1 MNLQPFEYYL
11 KTTQLAE
18 STIHGHLSDIRQ
30 FMVWSKEN
38 DLNDVERIT
47 YTELLTY
54 VQYLKQRK
62 LTVATINIRLN
73 SLRKYFEH
81 LKQEGYIEVNPARKM
96 HIKGRTKSVVI
107 NPLSYTELEELYHH
121 YTKPREFYREQ
132 KSREVHERNSIILGL
147 IIWQGAHSGEIAK
160 LESEHINLNEGTIYI
175 PSTSRSNSRQ
185 IKLEV
190 KQIISLH
197 QYMTTRNFKSNE
209 SGQTLLF
216 TDFTHNTMTYL
227 MQEIKGINPQIR
239 SPQHIRA
246 SVILHWLKMYD
257 KRTVQHML
265 GFKHISSVET
275 YEVQEL
281 TELTDLLSKHHP
293 FS

>member
-1 MNLQPFEYYL
+1 MNLQAFEYYL
-11 KTTQLAE
+11 RSEELAV
-18 STIHGHLSDIRQ
+18 STINEHVFNVKRFGT
-30 FMVWSKEN
+30 WCKEN
-38 DLNDVERIT
+38 HLTATERIT
-47 YTELLTY
+47 YTELLSY
-54 VQYLKQRK
+54 VQDLKTKK
-62 LTVATINIRLN
+62 LTTSTINIRLG

-132 KSREVHERNSIILGL
+132 KGREVHARNSLILGL
-147 IIWQGAHSGEIAK
+147 MIWQGAHSGEMAK
-160 LESEHINLNEGTIYI
+160 LELEHINLNEGTIYI
-175 PSTSRSNSRQ
+175 PSTRRSNSRQ

-190 KQIISLH
+190 KQIISFH

-239 SPQHIRA
+239 NPQHIRA

-281 TELTDLLSKHHP
+281 TGLTDLLSRHHP